1 MAEDFYTNFILGE
14 IKMKIL
20 KIESCKKC
28 PVKTFSFVGY
38 DCKLI
43 KSLLQPLPQKGIHK
57 DCPLKDASQQ
67 INTVDKKRPIEFEM
81 EAEKLKKVMRAKK

>member
-1 MAEDFYTNFILGE
+1 
-14 IKMKIL
+14 MKIL

-43 KSLLQPLPQKGIHK
+43 RSLLHPLPQKGIHK
-57 DCPLKDASQQ
+57 DCPLEDAPQQ
-67 INTVDKKRPIEFEM
+67 DANYRCGACGKAMASNFAVCDDCVHKLHQQDDKK
-81 EAEKLKKVMRAKK
+81 

>member
-1 MAEDFYTNFILGE
+1 
-14 IKMKIL
+14 MKIL

-43 KSLLQPLPQKGIHK
+43 KSLLHPLPQKGTHK
-57 DCPLKDASQQ
+57 DCPLEDANYRCDACGKAMTS
-67 INTVDKKRPIEFEM
+67 NYAVCDDCVHKLRDDKK
-81 EAEKLKKVMRAKK
+81 